1 MTKFAVT
8 LFSALALTFAGATAL
23 QAKPGPPG
31 PPTYIP
37 CVITAQGCRLAQR
50 DCRRVPPGPVKCV
63 ADQPP
68 SHIRCL
74 SCKGELPDPP
84 AYTPP
89 DCMRVPPGPPVKC
102 PTAKPSASSPTRIP
116 PPGN

>member
-8 LFSALALTFAGATAL
+8 LFATLALTFAGASAL

-37 CVITAQGCRLAQR
+37 CLITAQDCRPAQR

-63 ADQPP
+63 A
-68 SHIRCL
+68 
-74 SCKGELPDPP
+74 
-84 AYTPP
+84 
-89 DCMRVPPGPPVKC
+89 
-102 PTAKPSASSPTRIP
+102 AKPSASSPTRIP
-116 PPGN
+116 PPSN